1 VDLHKV
7 KQTYKHSS
15 LYIRLSPSLRIVDP
29 CRIGLVR
36 VMCSSLVCGTGGHLW
51 LLTAVRVTHVQYNR
65 IVAQSSRLHYRVLTS
80 FSYCQREEQKATG
93 KNQSETDSSE
103 ARHDALGGTQTY
115 KQIEVIIL
123 PLAILQC
130 NLAQILVNTG

>member
-1 VDLHKV
+1 MCVVLAAV
-7 KQTYKHSS
+7 FGYS
-15 LYIRLSPSLRIVDP
+15 LLSV
-29 CRIGLVR
+29 
-36 VMCSSLVCGTGGHLW
+36 
-51 LLTAVRVTHVQYNR
+51 LLTYNR
-65 IVAQSSRLHYRVLTS
+65 NVAQTSRLHYRVPTS

-103 ARHDALGGTQTY
+103 ARHDALGGTQNY

-130 NLAQILVNTG
+130 NLVQILVNTGYNSSRFLSFVRNSERSSSFKRMRHTYFALSAAKFRLP